1 MESTT
6 LMKFT
11 PLLCDAF
18 GVDNLILEENEIIP
32 YLKKYKYILP
42 YNEDNND
49 NNDNDIV
56 VSSIVDDKQRL
67 SNELC
72 DLLSIPNN
80 SFLTKIEVIQK
91 FNSYVIENNLNV
103 KKTIIPN
110 DKLKQVFSLED
121 NQTIKYIEIYSY
133 LKKHLTQV
141 KL

>member
-18 GVDNLILEENEIIP
+18 GIENLVLKENEIIP
-32 YLKKYKYILP
+32 YLKKYKYIVT
-42 YNEDNND
+42 YNEDED
-49 NNDNDIV
+49 DSV
-56 VSSIVDDKQRL
+56 VTSIVDAKQRL

-72 DLLSIPNN
+72 DLLSIPND
-80 SFLTKIEVIQK
+80 SILTKIEVIKK
-91 FNSYVIENNLNV
+91 FNDYIKENNLENPDD

-121 NQTIKYIEIYSY
+121 NQTFKYIEIASY
-133 LKKHLTQV
+133 LKKHLTLV